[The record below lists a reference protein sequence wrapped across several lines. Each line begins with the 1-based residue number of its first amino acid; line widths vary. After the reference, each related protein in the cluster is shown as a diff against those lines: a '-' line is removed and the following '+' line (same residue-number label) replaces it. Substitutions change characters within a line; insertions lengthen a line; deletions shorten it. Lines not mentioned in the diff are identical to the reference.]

1 LRPDAI
7 VVTKAMTATTIAE
20 VFVEEDLVRVELEIG
35 VPDLEAFRDLLPDPI
50 YERLGNEALPLE
62 ERLPRFFREGFTLRT
77 ENGYPIPGRVEEMVA
92 RRRIPRDEV
101 TGEPLP
107 VAENEGVPVVYAK
120 LLYPLPGRPK
130 VLTIGPPLGQ
140 SGYSRANIGMI
151 LYHRSLPVN
160 DFRYLGN
167 QETVRL
173 DWDDPWFSR
182 FDNRNLWR
190 QFDAPISA
198 FLYVEPYEV
207 RKEVVLRPKDLE
219 QWVDL
224 GLEGKEVITVS
235 EQEAIKQRVV
245 EFLAEKNQVTID
257 GKLEEGI
264 LDRVHFIYRNLRTSG
279 VIDPPRDLDT
289 ISATLG
295 VIVYYPTEG
304 LPQEVSMEWDLF
316 SERMERVPSSATD
329 EAGPLPYILSPGDNV
344 LTWQNFLKNPTIP
357 GLVDIAAPPK
367 LGRLWFVLI
376 ALVSAGGLVYLLA
389 RHAKN
394 AIRGEWPSKKAL
406 AAACL
411 LLLVCA
417 PAVSQSLR
425 PSYVSDDDAG
435 RIVNGLLENIYGA
448 FDYREES
455 LIYDTLERSV
465 AGELLTDIYLETRR
479 SLELENQGGARA
491 KVKEVNVLA
500 SRQEPLGG
508 EIGFIALCTWNV
520 AGSVGHWGH
529 IHQRINQYEAR
540 VVVKALDGVW
550 KIVDLELLQEER
562 L

>member
-1 LRPDAI
+1 M
-7 VVTKAMTATTIAE
+7 VTKAMTATTIAE
-20 VFVEEDLVRVELEIG
+20 VFVEEDSIRVELEIG
-35 VPDLEAFRDLLPDPI
+35 VPDLESFRDLLPDPI
-50 YERLGNEALPLE
+50 YERLGNEALPLQ

-77 ENGYPIPGRVEEMVA
+77 ENGPPIPGRVEEMVA

-107 VAENEGVPVVYAK
+107 VAENEGEPVVYAK

-130 VLTIGPPLGQ
+130 VLTIAPPLGQ
-140 SGYSRANIGMI
+140 GGYSQAQIGMI

-167 QETVRL
+167 EETVRL
-173 DWDDPWFSR
+173 DWGDPWFSR

-207 RKEVVLRPKDLE
+207 RKEVVLRPKDLK

-224 GLEGKEVITVS
+224 GLEGKEVITVP
-235 EQEAIKQRVV
+235 EQEVIKQKVV
-245 EFLAEKNQVTID
+245 EFLAEKNPVTID
-257 GKLEEGI
+257 GKLEKGI

-279 VIDPPRDLDT
+279 VIDPPQDLDT

-295 VIVYYPTEG
+295 VIFYYPTEG

-329 EAGPLPYILSPGDNV
+329 EAGPLPYVLSPGDNV

-357 GLVDIAAPPK
+357 GLVDVAAPPK

-376 ALVSAGGLVYLLA
+376 ALANAGGLVYLLA
-389 RHAKN
+389 RHGKN
-394 AIRGEWPSKKAL
+394 ALRGEWPPKKAI
-406 AAACL
+406 AAACV
-411 LLLVCA
+411 LLLVCV

-435 RIVNGLLENIYGA
+435 GIVNGLLENIYGA

-508 EIGFIALCTWNV
+508 EIGFIAHCTWNV